1 MWEKCSG
8 LWHRLGFDEY
18 GALEVGSG
26 LSEIGGLGFGDKK
39 YFLGGQEV
47 FKRLVVFTNGSS
59 LG

>member
-1 MWEKCSG
+1 MG
-8 LWHRLGFDEY
+8 L
-18 GALEVGSG
+18 LEVGSG
-26 LSEIGGLGFGDKK
+26 VFEVDGLGFDDKK